1 MRNDAFKSVIEA
13 DVASTNGRAAL
24 LLLRPA
30 WFLAWRTKGFEEAL
44 WTLIRLPILAAA
56 AGILWLAGVTPTV
69 DLSNAIALIP
79 PALLFLLAVRA
90 KARRMRTVR
99 VVLPAAR

>member
-24 LLLRPA
+24 LVLRPA
-30 WFLAWRTKGFEEAL
+30 WFFAWRMKGFEEAL

-69 DLSNAIALIP
+69 DLSNIP
-79 PALLFLLAVRA
+79 PLLQLS
-90 KARRMRTVR
+90 
-99 VVLPAAR
+99 